1 MLDAM
6 LIMLKFLLYIT
17 IAGIP
22 VVAVVI
28 LIKNNVK
35 FKPVTIEI
43 LKAIGGVIFIALLI
57 YLSIKG

>member
-6 LIMLKFLLYIT
+6 LTMFKLLLYIT
-17 IAGIP
+17 IAGMP
-22 VVAVVI
+22 VVVMIV

-35 FKPVTIEI
+35 FKPIMIEM
-43 LKAIGGVIFIALLI
+43 LKTIGGIIFIALLI

>member
-1 MLDAM
+1 MIESM
-6 LIMLKFLLYIT
+6 RTMFKLLLCAT

-22 VVAVVI
+22 VVTVI
-28 LIKNNVK
+28 VLIKNNVK

-43 LKAIGGVIFIALLI
+43 LKFLGGIVFIAFLI